1 MFNIYY
7 SNHDRG
13 PNSHVIRFLERHGI
27 PYHYLCAK
35 ENEREEELLELVQNT
50 DFLVL
55 ARYMQVN
62 RIRLYV
68 AQLFSFLVTE
78 QLTVSNSSLGGINI
92 SLSSFD
98 ATIEWISLLKV
109 RRTFW

>member
-1 MFNIYY
+1 MLNIYY

-13 PNSHVIRFLERHGI
+13 PNSHVIRLLERHGI

-62 RIRLYV
+62 RIRLSV
-68 AQLFSFLVTE
+68 AQLFSCLVTE
-78 QLTVSNSSLGGINI
+78 QLTVLNSSLGGINI

-98 ATIEWISLLKV
+98 ATIEWISLLKF